1 MGGVS
6 ARELE
11 THQQSAN
18 LHEVAHHAVYWHYH
32 LLMWLLDFIPG
43 HQTWI
48 FRLTS
53 VIYAAVA
60 ISALVYILRRW
71 YGPRTALFGFA
82 ILVCSAMFLHVGRL
96 ATPDIIF
103 FAAIPLMLASNLLL
117 YDYPERKTRLYLW
130 VAVQLLALAVPGM
143 IWFVL
148 LNVVHQRS
156 DLRQSLNGL
165 KGWLPI
171 SALVALSVVLIV
183 PLASGLLL
191 GQAKVQSLS
200 LIGAPQTMPSISQL
214 GKQASEAFVTISV
227 RGNLPNDIWL
237 NHLPVLDAL
246 LTVMLILGVNFYG
259 KHLKA
264 PRTILI
270 AEYLL
275 LAFILISVG
284 PASFSLIAPIIYL
297 IVAGGLAYL
306 LHLWLKVFP
315 RNPLA
320 RSLGIGLLIVAVV
333 FSCGYSL
340 RQYFVAWPHHP
351 EAVQAFKP
359 HELPQSKL

>member
-1 MGGVS
+1 MNGVS

-11 THQQSAN
+11 AHQQSAS
-18 LHEVAHHAVYWHYH
+18 LHEIAHHAVYWHYH

-48 FRLTS
+48 FRLSS

-60 ISALVYILRRW
+60 VGALVYILRRW
-71 YGPRTALFGFA
+71 YGPRTALFGFT

-96 ATPDIIF
+96 ATPDVMF

-117 YDYPERKTRLYLW
+117 YDDPERKTTFYLW
-130 VAVQLLALAVPGM
+130 IAVHLLVLAVPGM

-148 LNVVHQRS
+148 LNALHHRR
-156 DLRQSLNGL
+156 DLRQSLSSL

-171 SALVALSVVLIV
+171 SALVGLTILLSV
-183 PLASGLLL
+183 PLASGLIL
-191 GQAKVQSLS
+191 GHTRVEGLS
-200 LIGAPQTMPSISQL
+200 LIGAPQTLPTLTQL
-214 GKQASEAFVTISV
+214 GKQASETLLTIFVHGTLS
-227 RGNLPNDIWL
+227 NDVWL
-237 NHLPVLDAL
+237 NHLPMLDAL
-246 LTVMLILGVNFYG
+246 LTAMLILGVYFYS
-259 KHLKA
+259 KHFKA
-264 PRTILI
+264 PRTVLI

-275 LAFILISVG
+275 LAFLLISVG
-284 PASFSLIAPIIYL
+284 PVSFSLIAPLMYL
-297 IVAGGLAYL
+297 LVAGGLAYL

-320 RSLGIGLLIVAVV
+320 RFLGIGLLIVAVG
-333 FSCGYSL
+333 FSCAYSL

-351 EAVQAFKP
+351 EAVQAFKT
-359 HELPQSKL
+359 HDLPQSKL